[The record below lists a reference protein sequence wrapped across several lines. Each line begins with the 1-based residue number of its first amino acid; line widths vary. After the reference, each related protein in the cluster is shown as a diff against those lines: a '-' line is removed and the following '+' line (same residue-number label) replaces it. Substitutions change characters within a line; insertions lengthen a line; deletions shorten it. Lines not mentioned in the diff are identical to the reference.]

1 MSYSDFKHLNPRK
14 LEAFVQAHN
23 NKKRMKDE
31 ENWLMGQYNLKAFMV
46 AIDRTLNGKKS
57 KSEYFK
63 EPVLWKFLDESELT
77 EEEKEKRAME
87 KEILAME
94 RWIANDKTRGLPET
108 KIK

>member
-1 MSYSDFKHLNPRK
+1 
-14 LEAFVQAHN
+14 
-23 NKKRMKDE
+23 MKDE
-31 ENWLMGQYNLKAFMV
+31 ENWLMGQYNLKAFAV
-46 AIDRTLNGKKS
+46 AIDKILNGKKS
-57 KSEYFK
+57 KAEYFK

-94 RWIANDKTRGLPET
+94 QWISNDKTRGLPET